1 MEYKLVVAVR
11 EDLEM
16 SKGKMAVQV
25 AHASVISALN
35 CKSKN
40 SKWFRNWYEEGQ
52 KKVVVKAGDVE
63 MLMDLQNNAERLDI
77 ATALIDDAGLTE
89 LPPGTTTCLGMG
101 PAPNSVMDQVTGNLK
116 LW

>member
-11 EDLEM
+11 QDLEM

-25 AHASVISALN
+25 AHASVISALK
-35 CKSKN
+35 CKATN
-40 SKWFRNWYEEGQ
+40 AKWFRMWYDEGQ
-52 KKVVVKAGDVE
+52 KKVVVKAENVDE
-63 MLMDLQNNAERLDI
+63 LKQMQEEAEKLNI
-77 ATALIDDAGLTE
+77 STAMIDDAGLTE

-101 PAPNSVMDQVTGNLK
+101 PAPNSVIDQVTGNLK

>member
-11 EDLEM
+11 QDLDM

-35 CKSKN
+35 CKAKN
-40 SKWFRNWYEEGQ
+40 VKWFKNWYDEGQ
-52 KKVVVKAGDVE
+52 KKVVVKAEDVDA
-63 MLMDLQNNAERLDI
+63 LQDLQNEAEKLNI
-77 ATALIDDAGLTE
+77 ATAMIDDAGLTE
-89 LPPGTTTCLGMG
+89 LPPGTTTCLGLG
-101 PAPNSVMDQVTGNLK
+101 PAPNSVIDQVTGNLK

>member
-11 EDLEM
+11 QDLDM

-35 CKSKN
+35 CKATN
-40 SKWFRNWYEEGQ
+40 AKWFRNWYDEGQ
-52 KKVVVKAGDVE
+52 KKVVVKAEDVDELLE
-63 MLMDLQNNAERLDI
+63 MQKEAEKLNI
-77 ATALIDDAGLTE
+77 ASAMIDDAGLTE
-89 LPPGTTTCLGMG
+89 LPPGTTTCLGLG
-101 PAPNSVMDQVTGNLK
+101 PAPNSVIDQVTGNLK

>member
-11 EDLEM
+11 QDLDM

-25 AHASVISALN
+25 AHASVISALK
-35 CKSKN
+35 CKATN
-40 SKWFRNWYEEGQ
+40 AKWFRNWYDEGQ
-52 KKVVVKAGDVE
+52 KKVVVKADDVDGLME
-63 MLMDLQNNAERLDI
+63 MQEEAEKLNI
-77 ATALIDDAGLTE
+77 ATAMIDDAGLTE

-101 PAPNSVMDQVTGNLK
+101 PAPNSVIDQVTGNLK

>member
-11 EDLEM
+11 QDLDM

-25 AHASVISALN
+25 AHASVISALK
-35 CKSKN
+35 CKATN
-40 SKWFRNWYEEGQ
+40 AKWFRMWYDEGQ
-52 KKVVVKAGDVE
+52 KKVVVKAENVDELKQMQGEADK
-63 MLMDLQNNAERLDI
+63 LNI
-77 ATALIDDAGLTE
+77 STAMIDDAGLTE

-101 PAPNSVMDQVTGNLK
+101 PAPNSVIDQVTGNLK

>member
-11 EDLEM
+11 QDLDM

-35 CKSKN
+35 CKSSN
-40 SKWFRNWYEEGQ
+40 AKWFRNWYTEGQ
-52 KKVVVKAGDVE
+52 KKVVVKADDVE
-63 MLMDLQNNAERLDI
+63 RLRDLQQEAEKLNI
-77 ATALIDDAGLTE
+77 PTAMIDDAGLTE
-89 LPPGTTTCLGMG
+89 LAPGTTTCLGLG
-101 PAPNSVMDQVTGNLK
+101 PAPNSVIDQVTGNLK